1 MQRLTE
7 SEVAAWVEHTL
18 LAPTRSRP
26 IVAVT
31 SHAGSD
37 RGWID
42 PDELQRDLGE
52 LAEVVFLE
60 TGDATWALSEALP
73 PRLDVYGGAI
83 RVWWPGLGR
92 DANPLDH
99 RLHFVHGMADAERVR
114 HAIADAV
121 RARASTAD
129 GAEARPE
136 PARAPA
142 TPLSPELVRVTAMST
157 DEIVVASS
165 ARRGP
170 LVESDLPIPF
180 LIEQLSVGC
189 QFPAMPLRQLGDGRW
204 AFSNVGMLPDPW
216 PRFVAAA
223 RVGQTFTCRVQ
234 NLNQDKRLVFVDVM
248 PGVVGI
254 CLAFDLDPTPVDRLA
269 DFVQPGELLTF
280 TLLVLDAAQRRLK
293 LSRKKAYTETP
304 LPLPPLFEGGQPFAW
319 REGLPWFK
327 QPSAGRGVRTTHGAS
342 TTPARETAEDASAND
357 KVAALEDELQGAR
370 DERLA
375 LVAQIRQLREQ
386 VQEGKRAARSLE
398 QRLELEQRRGGQ
410 DPLASERAFLEAVRV
425 HFARQFG
432 EDDRFDNPLQRMRVG
447 REFLRSVA
455 ATPGIELDKVVDVC
469 TQVAAGIAHKVPGR
483 DAHPLREGSR
493 GAGDHVRQ
501 RDGARAWRCALF
513 QGPSAPRLHWWIV
526 PGADGATIEFANVGL
541 HDDFTIADA

>member
-1 MQRLTE
+1 MPRLTE

-42 PDELQRDLGE
+42 ADELQRDLTD

-83 RVWWPGLGR
+83 RIWWPGLGR

-99 RLHFVHGMADAERVR
+99 RLYFVHGMADAERVR
-114 HAIADAV
+114 HAIVDAV
-121 RARASTAD
+121 RARASAT
-129 GAEARPE
+129 GGPSARPE
-136 PARAPA
+136 AARAPA
-142 TPLSPELVRVTAMST
+142 TPLAPEPVRVTAMST

-170 LVESDLPIPF
+170 LLESDLPIPF

-189 QFPAMPLRQLGDGRW
+189 QFPAAPLRQLADGRW

-234 NLNQDKRLVFVDVM
+234 NLNQDKKLVFVDVM

-254 CLAFDLDPTPVDRLA
+254 CIARDLDPTFVEVLA
-269 DFVQPGELLTF
+269 EFVQPGELLSF
-280 TLLVLDAAQRRLK
+280 TVLELDAAQRRLK
-293 LSRKKAYTETP
+293 LSRKKAFTETP
-304 LPLPPLFEGGQPFAW
+304 VPLPPLFEGGQPFAW

-327 QPSAGRGVRTTHGAS
+327 QPTAGRGVRTTHGGS
-342 TTPARETAEDASAND
+342 TTPTLPAGQGATTNE
-357 KVAALEDELQGAR
+357 KIAALEEELQGAR

-386 VQEGKRAARSLE
+386 VQDGKRAARSLE

-410 DPLASERAFLEAVRV
+410 DPLGSERAFLEAVRI
-425 HFARQFG
+425 HHARQFG
-432 EDDRFDNPLQRMRVG
+432 EDDRFANPLQRMRVG
-447 REFLRSVA
+447 REFLRSVV
-455 ATPGIELDKVVDVC
+455 ATPGIEIDKVVDVC
-469 TQVAAGIAHKVPGR
+469 MQVAAGIAHKVPGR
-483 DAHPLREGSR
+483 DVHPLREGSR
-493 GAGDHVRQ
+493 GAGDHMRQ

-513 QGPSAPRLHWWIV
+513 QGPSAPRLHWWNV

-541 HDDFTIADA
+541 HDDYAIADG